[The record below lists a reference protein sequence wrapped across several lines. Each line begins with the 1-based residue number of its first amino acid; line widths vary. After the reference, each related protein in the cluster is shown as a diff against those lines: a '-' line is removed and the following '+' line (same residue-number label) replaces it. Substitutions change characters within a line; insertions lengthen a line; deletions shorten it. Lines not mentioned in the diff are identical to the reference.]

1 VIALIYAHP
10 HPDRSVAGRALL
22 EAVRDLPQLN
32 LRSLYDLYPDF
43 SIDVAAERE
52 LLVRSRLIVWQHP
65 IYWYTAPS
73 LLKLWFEA
81 VLGRGW
87 AYGRGGEALRGKD
100 CLWVTTTGAPIDG
113 YTSGGA
119 HAHEFAAFE
128 PVVRQT
134 AQFCGMRWL
143 EPLVIHGA
151 HLDPDE
157 LARGAAQYRALL
169 DEYVGSHSSVHPS
182 PPAPLPQGERGEGQ
196 RGVRREV

>member
-1 VIALIYAHP
+1 MTVIALIYAHP

-22 EAVRDLPQLN
+22 DAVRDLPQLN

-43 SIDVAAERE
+43 SIDVVAERE
-52 LLVRSRLIVWQHP
+52 VLARSRLIVWQHP

-87 AYGRGGEALRGKD
+87 AYGRGGDALRGKD
-100 CLWVTTTGAPIDG
+100 CLWVTTTGAPQDG
-113 YTSGGA
+113 YTNGGV
-119 HAHEFAAFE
+119 HAHEFAAFD

-143 EPLVIHGA
+143 KPLVMHGA
-151 HLDPDE
+151 GRGDRGE
-157 LARGAAQYRALL
+157 LARVAAQYRALL
-169 DEYVGSHSSVHPS
+169 DEYVGADRPDHPS
-182 PPAPLPQGERGEGQ
+182 SPAPLSQGERGE
-196 RGVRREV
+196 